1 MRDVLDDSFAIQ
13 VFRNC
18 DRAVTPAD
26 VLHPSS
32 HLQDIFLFFFV
43 FCVYVRHCHPRLRLA
58 QFIWNWMR
66 RRTSKQTGQQK
77 KENQD
82 NTRRSV
88 RRKTVAKPRMCVNS
102 NSNSNYQ
109 LSLNASWYLYLTV
122 SAGRWYKLQLQLD
135 LMMLTPNISL
145 ENMSRGLF

>member
-13 VFRNC
+13 AFRNC

-43 FCVYVRHCHPRLRLA
+43 SVFTSAAATHDFVWPSLYGIVWDGGH
-58 QFIWNWMR
+58 QSR
-66 RRTSKQTGQQK
+66 RDNKK

-82 NTRRSV
+82 NTQRSV